1 MRKNAVCADGKYFV
15 CNSTTPNFCYQRIFD
30 YESCTKIN
38 GRGIMEEKFTPRLIG
53 VKNEKYG
60 VVENLK
66 IRARLG

>member
-1 MRKNAVCADGKYFV
+1 
-15 CNSTTPNFCYQRIFD
+15 
-30 YESCTKIN
+30 
-38 GRGIMEEKFTPRLIG
+38 MEEQFTPRLIG